1 MLIAQEFMLF
11 IPQLS
16 SIGVLFISNALL
28 PLVTVSAIYSVADY
42 YLEQS
47 LCIDTALNDSFI
59 ILED

>member
-28 PLVTVSAIYSVADY
+28 PLVTVSAIYSVVDY